1 MVFVLICAWKYY
13 IFHTH
18 LNKNKVAII
27 RDSCKVAQT
36 EFTKL
41 VSFALTVT
49 LLETVR
55 LWSSVFV
62 FIRIVFSLHNFSLRC
77 SGKKQ
82 TALCAPSVTES
93 NVDNGLGSS
102 GAFSFLVRPESQPHC
117 HGGSRQSSAPQFL
130 LTACLLRP
138 YSTSR
143 AQVVPKGDY
152 LPVNMQLFHSSI
164 YLSSSCSI

>member
-18 LNKNKVAII
+18 LNKSKVAMIW
-27 RDSCKVAQT
+27 DSCKVAQT

-49 LLETVR
+49 LSETVR
-55 LWSSVFV
+55 QKSSVFV
-62 FIRIVFSLHNFSLRC
+62 FIRIVFSLHNSSLRC

-82 TALCAPSVTES
+82 TALCAPSVSKS
-93 NVDNGLGSS
+93 NVDTGLGSS
-102 GAFSFLVRPESQPHC
+102 GAFSFLVRPESHPHC
-117 HGGSRQSSAPQFL
+117 HGGSRQSSAPQFFWLLACFGLTQPQGPKLCQRGIICL
-130 LTACLLRP
+130 LTC
-138 YSTSR
+138 S
-143 AQVVPKGDY
+143 
-152 LPVNMQLFHSSI
+152 SSI